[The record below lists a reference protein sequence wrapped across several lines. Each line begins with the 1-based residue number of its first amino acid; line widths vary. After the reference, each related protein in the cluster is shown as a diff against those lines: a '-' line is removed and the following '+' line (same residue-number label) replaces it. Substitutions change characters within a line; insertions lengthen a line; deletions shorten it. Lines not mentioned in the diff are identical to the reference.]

1 MDVSDVAVNDRPGYL
16 ILSMTIN
23 PTEGY
28 RITSD
33 PIQNCSFDSLFA
45 AAKLATM
52 NLGEQLRSIRPGAP
66 WKGDK
71 VGFDR
76 ESWEPGSPVVSDNLC
91 VIESVQEIT
100 YQLVINSA
108 EAAEERVLQ
117 SPQHHG
123 MGLGSLEN
131 QSAQFI
137 GALDGRV

>member
-16 ILSMTIN
+16 IRPMTIN

-66 WKGDK
+66 WK
-71 VGFDR
+71 
-76 ESWEPGSPVVSDNLC
+76 SDE
-91 VIESVQEIT
+91 VASFGI
-100 YQLVINSA
+100 
-108 EAAEERVLQ
+108 
-117 SPQHHG
+117 
-123 MGLGSLEN
+123 
-131 QSAQFI
+131 
-137 GALDGRV
+137 